1 MKTFDQLYTKIMED
15 NVAGGTGSVF
25 SNGNVNIGS
34 GGNELYTGD
43 TYAPGDYRIPKV
55 LGAKQIKKKSK
66 KKGKRKTIIP
76 IQRRTF
82 TYF

>member
-1 MKTFDQLYTKIMED
+1 MMTFDQLYTKIMED

-25 SNGNVNIGS
+25 SSGNVNIGS
-34 GGNELYTGD
+34 GGNTLYTGD
-43 TYAPGDYRIPKV
+43 TYAPGDYRVPKV
-55 LGAKQIKKKSK
+55 LGAKQVKAKGKKKIK
-66 KKGKRKTIIP
+66 IP

>member
-1 MKTFDQLYTKIMED
+1 MNNFDKLVNKIIEN

-25 SNGNVNIGS
+25 SNGEVNIGA
-34 GGNELYTGD
+34 GGNSLNTGD
-43 TYAPGDYRIPKV
+43 TYAPGDMRVPKV
-55 LGAKQIKKKSK
+55 LGAKKR
-66 KKGKRKTIIP
+66 KGKMKFP

>member
-1 MKTFDQLYTKIMED
+1 MNNFDKLVNKIIEN

-25 SNGNVNIGS
+25 SNGEVNIGA
-34 GGNELYTGD
+34 GGNSLNTGD
-43 TYAPGDYRIPKV
+43 TYAPGDMRVPKV
-55 LGAKQIKKKSK
+55 LGAKKR
-66 KKGKRKTIIP
+66 KGKMKLP

>member
-1 MKTFDQLYTKIMED
+1 MTNFDKLVNKIIEN

-25 SNGNVNIGS
+25 SNGSVNIGA
-34 GGNELYTGD
+34 GGNELNTTD
-43 TYAPGDYRIPKV
+43 SYAPGDMRVPKV
-55 LGAKQIKKKSK
+55 LGAKKR
-66 KKGKRKTIIP
+66 KGKMKFP

>member
-1 MKTFDQLYTKIMED
+1 MNNFDKLVNKIIEN

-25 SNGNVNIGS
+25 SNGEVNIGA
-34 GGNELYTGD
+34 GGNSLNTGD
-43 TYAPGDYRIPKV
+43 TYAPGDMRVPKV
-55 LGAKQIKKKSK
+55 LGAKKR
-66 KKGKRKTIIP
+66 KGKIKFP